1 MAKDRRAV
9 FSKLVVG
16 MTIRHA
22 NGTCF
27 KIVKVKEK
35 KTKDGETKL
44 KVYAKWRNGHIGR
57 FGKEVV
63 RITPAHIKGFLRYRA
78 RQHPPKKRAV
88 DQA

>member
-22 NGTCF
+22 NGTCY
-27 KIVKVKEK
+27 KIMKVKEK
-35 KTKDGETKL
+35 KDGTI

-63 RITPAHIKGFLRYRA
+63 RITPEHIKGFLRYRA
-78 RQHPPKKRAV
+78 RQHPPKPAV
-88 DQA
+88 GEA